1 MTGDDDVYRTIAGE
15 DEQACRFLATSEHPE
30 KIEALPGKHP
40 VMEDFKLA
48 HRALDVKKVQADVR
62 SQELEN
68 LRRAARVL
76 GGDLTDPR
84 VDKNITIT
92 GGNPAVAVDPEA

>member
-1 MTGDDDVYRTIAGE
+1 MPAMPQTR
-15 DEQACRFLATSEHPE
+15 R
-30 KIEALPGKHP
+30 
-40 VMEDFKLA
+40 
-48 HRALDVKKVQADVR
+48 
-62 SQELEN
+62 EN

-92 GGNPAVAVDPEA
+92 GGNPAVVVDPEA